1 MVTFNNYAEFKEAIV
16 KIIEQ
21 RTDVWSDETLTAEE
35 FRAKDDALEQQ
46 QWTIFKKYP
55 DYHEQYLNEI
65 VYAFITEEKGN

>member
-1 MVTFNNYAEFKEAIV
+1 MITFNNYAEFKEAIV

-35 FRAKDDALEQQ
+35 FRAKDDLLEQQ

-55 DYHEQYLNEI
+55 DYHEQYLNEL
-65 VYAFITEEKGN
+65 ANNFIFE